1 MRNTFPNNMTNLEK
15 HILVVDDE
23 EINTTLFGKMLRH
36 LGYKVTVTIDSL
48 KALRLFQEAPEKY
61 DLILADQTMPH
72 LTGSELCIE
81 VKKVNPD
88 IPVVIITG
96 TANMD
101 FEILREAGVKEVIL
115 KPVRLNAIKESL
127 EKYLN

>member
-1 MRNTFPNNMTNLEK
+1 MTNTDK

-23 EINTTLFGKMLRH
+23 EINTALFDKMIRH
-36 LGYKVTVTIDSL
+36 LGYKVTVTVDSL
-48 KALRLFQEAPEKY
+48 KALKLFKESPDKF
-61 DLILADQTMPH
+61 DLILADQTMPN

-81 VKKVNPD
+81 VKKINPN
-88 IPVVIITG
+88 IPVIIITG

-101 FEILREAGVKEVIL
+101 FDILREAGVKEVIL

-127 EKYLN
+127 AKYLD

>member
-1 MRNTFPNNMTNLEK
+1 MTNIDK

-23 EINTTLFGKMLRH
+23 EINTALFDKMIRH
-36 LGYKVTVTIDSL
+36 LGYKVTVTVDSL
-48 KALRLFQEAPEKY
+48 KALKLFKESPDKF
-61 DLILADQTMPH
+61 DLILADQTMPN

-81 VKKVNPD
+81 VKKINPN
-88 IPVVIITG
+88 IPVIIITG

-101 FEILREAGVKEVIL
+101 FDILREAGVKEVIL

-127 EKYLN
+127 AKYLD

>member
-1 MRNTFPNNMTNLEK
+1 MINTEK
-15 HILVVDDE
+15 HVLVVDDE
-23 EINTTLFGKMLRH
+23 EINTALFGKMLRH
-36 LGYKVTVTIDSL
+36 LGYKVTVTTNSL
-48 KALRLFQEAPEKY
+48 KALEIFKDNSDKF

-72 LTGSELCIE
+72 LTGAELCI
-81 VKKVNPD
+81 KAKLIRAD

-127 EKYLN
+127 EKYLD